1 VLRFGQAA
9 EALIW
14 GIPFLIQPLSAVFYP
29 VEVLPGWL
37 QPVAK
42 ALPSTHVFEGM
53 REVLKTGTVDARRLA
68 AALALDV
75 FALLL
80 GALFF
85 AWMLSRVREK
95 GYLSRLGME

>member
-1 VLRFGQAA
+1 V
-9 EALIW
+9 
-14 GIPFLIQPLSAVFYP
+14 S
-29 VEVLPGWL
+29 VLPGWL

-42 ALPSTHVFEGM
+42 ALPSTHVFEGL
-53 REVLKTGTVDARRLA
+53 RDALKTGRVDVRRLA
-68 AALALDV
+68 AALALDLL
-75 FALLL
+75 ALLL